1 MSNFSFNK
9 FIFIKQKFT
18 FFIFRMVQ
26 SWYYHG
32 IMDFTINSFFINGIF
47 IGIDIITWVIQLIYS
62 FWNGIFLF
70 AYAAFLGLEIFA
82 TIKKNFYAMIT
93 ACIFMCIRF
102 FVCFNNVESYVC
114 INLGF
119 WTLLR
124 IILQGRIIYM
134 IHEKNR
140 LEKEYYEIPPT
151 YDRFVAS

>member
-1 MSNFSFNK
+1 MVLPWYNGFYYQFFFHQWYFHWNRHYNLGHSTHLRFLEWN
-9 FIFIKQKFT
+9 IFI
-18 FFIFRMVQ
+18 
-26 SWYYHG
+26 
-32 IMDFTINSFFINGIF
+32 
-47 IGIDIITWVIQLIYS
+47 
-62 FWNGIFLF
+62 

-151 YDRFVAS
+151 YERFVASL